1 MSNLSEKIA
10 ALKQAASELKESE
23 SLDEGRLI
31 RAGGFTHKHEIQ
43 DGKHVITVTDSK
55 GKVIHVSEHDDEAD
69 ANDAL
74 SNQVKNS
81 KKYRMEE
88 STESEQLDELTKKT
102 LGSYIQKASASLGDR
117 AIEYGTKKAA
127 QDEVDR
133 FTNRLGVKNGS
144 GDYKSRDA
152 ISKAIGASTPE
163 VEAAREK
170 VITRHR
176 GIAKAAGKLTKESM
190 NESKDKQHITI
201 DGLQHGSEPHEYD
214 DHKAYIEKKFPGVK
228 LTFDRSHLDDEYSL
242 SGPKHQVHRAVYHHY
257 NGDKAEAHELHP
269 ELKENMNESKDGL
282 GFAHQEISATGN
294 KSLIAGAKRAE
305 DHYNKAQDFLD
316 GGDNAKYHKH
326 MYHAHDVANDVHNML
341 DNRDKSVQSYNA
353 SVKHANAY
361 HKLTGKKLQ
370 ESMKQEKIDLGNLF
384 EGQEISEEFKEKIV
398 TVFESAVAARVAQE
412 TELMENELAARALT
426 ESEELKEGLVEK
438 VDGYLDFMV
447 EQWIKNNQV
456 ALERGIKAE
465 IFESFVSKM
474 HDVFVEHNINLPD
487 EEFDLVE
494 SSLEKTAELES
505 RLDEAVAENV
515 KLNQIIKG
523 HAKDLMIEGF
533 AKGMTDIDAEKFA
546 LLAEEIAFEDAE
558 SFAKKLEVISENY
571 VTKEVKEE
579 KLLEENVT
587 LDASTTIVES
597 QEKHEKVDP
606 AMAAYL
612 TMLNK

>member
-88 STESEQLDELTKKT
+88 STDSEQLDELTKKT

-133 FTNRLGVKNGS
+133 FTNRLGVKNGLY

-190 NESKDKQHITI
+190 KESMKENT
-201 DGLQHGSEPHEYD
+201 
-214 DHKAYIEKKFPGVK
+214 
-228 LTFDRSHLDDEYSL
+228 
-242 SGPKHQVHRAVYHHY
+242 
-257 NGDKAEAHELHP
+257 
-269 ELKENMNESKDGL
+269 KENMNESKDGL

-316 GGDNAKYHKH
+316 SGDNAKYHKH

-370 ESMKQEKIDLGNLF
+370 ESDQIEKIDLGNLF

-412 TELMENELAARALT
+412 KELMENELAARALT

-505 RLDEAVAENV
+505 RLDEAVTENV